1 MNESI
6 LLVEDEE
13 ALRMTL
19 TDRLK
24 SEGYVIDCAEDGQ
37 KGLEKATGCPFDL
50 IILDVMLPKRNG
62 FDICRDIRQAGVA
75 TPVLLLTARGQTV
88 DKVVGLKLGADDYV
102 TKPFEM
108 MELMA
113 RVEALLRRAPTRS
126 TDNGDL
132 QQVQIGSLRVDLK
145 GTEVLRE
152 GKPIN
157 LSAREFQLL
166 RYFVEHRGATLSRDE
181 LLKQVWGYGS
191 STFTRTVDVHVASL
205 RQKLEDDP
213 KRPELIVT
221 VLGMGYKFAA

>member
-24 SEGYVIDCAEDGQ
+24 SEGYLIDCAADGQ
-37 KGLEKATGCPFDL
+37 KGLEKATSSPFDL
-50 IILDVMLPKRNG
+50 IILDVMLPRRNG

-113 RVEALLRRAPTRS
+113 RIEALLRRAPTKS
-126 TDNGDL
+126 PENGEV
-132 QQVQIGSLRVDLK
+132 QQIGPLRIDLR
-145 GTEVLRE
+145 GTEVMRD
-152 GKPIN
+152 GKPVN

-181 LLKQVWGYGS
+181 LLKEVWGYGS
-191 STFTRTVDVHVASL
+191 ATFTRTVDVHVAGL
-205 RQKLEDDP
+205 RQKLEEDP

-221 VLGMGYKFAA
+221 VLGMGYKFAG